1 MKKQNILKEL
11 AIFCMATC
19 MVSACNKV
27 ENETLMD
34 GKSKGEVKTE
44 EAKIPVYATY
54 EEVKAI
60 IKECID
66 GEKSGGN
73 SIGAKSDSFF
83 EGINPTSFSTEEE
96 LLAFYKENANYLDT
110 VVDENNEIAVYPK
123 WNDNMF
129 RYVANED
136 GMFIIGDYVSRIYKH
151 GTYTTT
157 LDMIDILAKATEEEA
172 IQLDIAQRRSKGYPS
187 NVANHP
193 GCVTPLE
200 WYTNTLQASHTS
212 GNDRVTLKLISQF
225 SAAGGGTSVN
235 THAQVTSEHKAIWWW
250 PENHT
255 LTCSGSVSGHKRL
268 GSDTWEIRTGSA
280 NKTEG
285 AYVMNVLI
293 DDTYLVDDFV
303 NIDVYHYWSYS
314 ITAYAGGV
322 GPATISHSH

>member
-1 MKKQNILKEL
+1 MKKQNFLKEL

-27 ENETLMD
+27 ENETLVD
-34 GKSKGEVKTE
+34 NKSKSDVKTE
-44 EAKIPVYATY
+44 DAKIPVYATY

-60 IKECID
+60 IKDCIY
-66 GEKSGGN
+66 GGKSLEN
-73 SIGAKSDSFF
+73 SIGAKADRFYQGIAPASFK
-83 EGINPTSFSTEEE
+83 TEEE
-96 LLAFYKENANYLDT
+96 LIAFYNMNVAYLDT
-110 VVDENNEIAVYPK
+110 VIDENGEVAVYPK
-123 WNDNMF
+123 WHDNLF
-129 RYVANED
+129 RYVANDD
-136 GMFIIGDYVSRIYKH
+136 GMFIVGKYVSRIYKH
-151 GTYTTT
+151 GTYTTA
-157 LDMIDILAKATEEEA
+157 LDKIDILSKATEEEA
-172 IQLDIAQRRSKGYPS
+172 IRLDLAQNSSKGYPS

-200 WYTNTLQASHTS
+200 WYTNTIHTSHTS

-225 SAAGGGTSVN
+225 SAVGGGTFVN

-255 LTCSGSVSGHKRL
+255 LTCSGSVSVHKRIGL
-268 GSDTWEIRTGSA
+268 DTWEMSTVSA

-293 DDTYLVDDFV
+293 DDSPLADDFTYV
-303 NIDVYHYWSYS
+303 DVYHYWSCNL
-314 ITAYAGGV
+314 TAYAGGV